1 MNKIYKVIW
10 SKAKHTYVVASE
22 IAKGHTKGETTGRGL
37 KKLAA
42 ALLVAAALM
51 GPNFAWAADTTKVEP
66 APDGSATA
74 VEVYTKEEANNAFAT
89 IENVSTLGHTVNT
102 LSSELDT
109 LSTLVNTLQSST
121 AKVDADGKVAKAVAA
136 DSAESAT
143 KAEQDGAGNVIISTY
158 ATKTEVSQKA
168 DASTVTDEASAREA
182 GDKTLN
188 DRITAVKEHVL
199 KETGD
204 NYVSKADAAVQ
215 DAGVVKA
222 DKKIGENVT
231 ALGKGLYDE
240 TAARI
245 GADAAQDKVI
255 KQVNDNLVA
264 SVNTINKNVADGF
277 TALNQAGANE
287 AAAREAKDN
296 ELNERITNEANAIH
310 DEIKAGDKVLDDRI
324 TNVKEYLEKQTSD
337 NYVSKADAA
346 VQDGAVV
353 KAANT
358 IGENVTNL
366 DAALAK
372 ETAARLGAD
381 KAQDKVIEQVNQN
394 MVDGFNTINKNM
406 SDGFTALSQADANE
420 LAGRMAADT
429 KLVEATNGGLSLD
442 NDNVLQKTKTKISS
456 TGEVTTSKEAATTLI
471 LNKGAANQVKIDS
484 EGVTVGTSSTQMD
497 AEGFTAGGHDYDA
510 AGAAL
515 MSDGRIKGA
524 NGDFT
529 VDTDGNVASGNVTS
543 TGTVKGKTL
552 TDGAGASMSG
562 GTVTGTT
569 LTDGKATISN
579 GNIKTNGGFIQT
591 GGGNVNTQGGEVRT
605 NGGKVA
611 TSGGEINTGSGAIKT
626 VGGDI
631 LTAGGK
637 LNTSGGNIVAG
648 TGDISGHN
656 ITASG
661 VLSGDSLTVANGMT
675 GRSLTLT
682 GGDLDAGAGTIKT
695 TGEVDAGTLN
705 VRGKATVK
713 DLEVK
718 GEFKAETLT
727 SKLDENNYTTIN
739 GGNVTSVNSKVSV
752 DDARTYTST
761 SNLTEKGRTDT
772 AADGTTTNVSVMTA
786 GGSDSTISSLADK
799 NQKSYITQNLK
810 KILQGIQNGDNATT
824 VDQAET
830 GIKSTATDGKN
841 TASTNLSNKGFNT
854 YATDGTNRT
863 YTLQTAES
871 LTSQIGDDGK
881 VKSVMKADGITN
893 NADGGTIT
901 NSAKDLVNKA
911 TGDMTNTV
919 GGKLLND
926 VTGDMENKVGGNLTT
941 TVSGTSTETVTGKK
955 TENYNGGLETT
966 VTGDEKHAITGSQT
980 NTIGGSQTTTVTG
993 DSSLKAENITNEAKN
1008 KITNKA
1014 LDVET
1019 DAASSIVS
1027 KVSNEYGSNTST
1039 QLSYETKEEM
1049 SQADGKIASYL
1060 RGAAEEKS
1068 QLTDGDKK
1076 TTVDTIAG
1084 QTNTNITDGTNTSND
1099 LQKADQIASS
1109 VTDGTNTTVVNQNA
1123 KSLASSITDGTK
1135 ANNTNNTVDKSE
1147 QLIKASDTQYSATS
1161 KTATKME
1168 DALVSGSSIID
1179 VIKNLDDA
1187 ANPLISSAVTDG
1199 TNNTGVTQ
1207 TAKDI
1212 TNAAQNG
1219 TITNEAKDL
1228 VNTASENM
1236 TNNVGKDLTT
1246 TVGGEMKTTVTG
1258 DVTEDYKANLS
1269 TTVGGNQTTTV
1280 TGDSSLKAENIT
1292 NEAKNKITN
1301 KAIDVET
1308 DAASSIVSKV
1318 SNDAG
1323 SNTSTQL
1330 SYQTTEEMKADG
1342 KTASYL
1348 RGAAEEKS
1356 QLIDGSKKTTIDTV
1370 AGQTNT
1376 NITEGTNV
1384 SNSLQKADQ
1393 IASSVTDG
1401 TNTTVVNQDA
1411 KSLASSITDGAKA
1424 NNTNNTVDK
1433 SEQLIKADDTRYYA
1447 ETKTAGSAVEAL
1459 KSDGN
1464 TIISAK
1470 DAVTGTVSSV
1480 VTDGTN
1486 TTGSTMTAKGIT
1498 NSAAES
1504 IVNEIGDGSAVK
1516 SEMTADGITNT
1527 AKGGTIYNKSKN
1539 ILNEAS
1545 GDILNFAD
1553 GEIGNSATKIT
1564 NLTGDNT
1571 VTSDTN
1577 GTTFEN
1583 KAHSTAVKEGTI
1595 TKTTISGNTLETGK
1609 ATMDYAEVM
1618 KDLGVRGNA
1627 AVDGNTILG
1636 KEGAETTLTVNS
1648 KSTFKDTVKMEKT
1661 LEVDGTSTFNDKV
1674 TVTKGGLDVTGG
1686 TTTDTLHVTSTSTFD
1701 GTATFKD
1708 IVTMEKDLSVGGN
1721 ATVAGDVTANSYK
1734 VGDKTYIDKDGI
1746 NANNQV
1752 IRNVGQGNIT
1762 EGSTDAVSGGQL
1774 YETNTRVSGL
1784 ETRMGTVETKVD
1796 KLDGK
1801 IDKVGANAAA
1811 MANLHPLEFDEDSKW
1826 NIAAAVGSSGSET
1839 ASAVGVFYRPN
1850 ENVMVNASAAMGT
1863 GENMFGGGVSLRLG
1877 HGGNKAKEAQ
1887 MKAAAAENKELRA
1900 KVDDLTARMDALLS
1914 VLNPNMSKDF
1924 PDVPENHWA
1933 YEAVSRLAGNGI
1945 VEGYEDGK
1953 YHGER
1958 QMTRYEMAE
1967 IIYNALSKGAKA
1979 EKKLVEEFRPEL
1991 QAMAAQKKA

>member
-22 IAKGHTKGETTGRGL
+22 IAKGHTKGETTGKGL

-42 ALLVAAALM
+42 AMLVAAALM
-51 GPNFAWAADTTKVEP
+51 SPNFAWAADTTKVEP

-182 GDKTLN
+182 GDKTLD

-204 NYVSKADAAVQ
+204 NYVSKTDAAVQ
-215 DAGVVKA
+215 DAGVVKT

-346 VQDGAVV
+346 VQDGAIV

-752 DDARTYTST
+752 DDGRTYTST
-761 SNLTEKGRTDT
+761 SNLTEKVERTRQPM
-772 AADGTTTNVSVMTA
+772 VRPRM
-786 GGSDSTISSLADK
+786 
-799 NQKSYITQNLK
+799 Y
-810 KILQGIQNGDNATT
+810 
-824 VDQAET
+824 
-830 GIKSTATDGKN
+830 
-841 TASTNLSNKGFNT
+841 LS
-854 YATDGTNRT
+854 
-863 YTLQTAES
+863 
-871 LTSQIGDDGK
+871 
-881 VKSVMKADGITN
+881 
-893 NADGGTIT
+893 
-901 NSAKDLVNKA
+901 
-911 TGDMTNTV
+911 
-919 GGKLLND
+919 
-926 VTGDMENKVGGNLTT
+926 
-941 TVSGTSTETVTGKK
+941 
-955 TENYNGGLETT
+955 
-966 VTGDEKHAITGSQT
+966 
-980 NTIGGSQTTTVTG
+980 
-993 DSSLKAENITNEAKN
+993 
-1008 KITNKA
+1008 
-1014 LDVET
+1014 
-1019 DAASSIVS
+1019 
-1027 KVSNEYGSNTST
+1027 
-1039 QLSYETKEEM
+1039 
-1049 SQADGKIASYL
+1049 
-1060 RGAAEEKS
+1060 
-1068 QLTDGDKK
+1068 
-1076 TTVDTIAG
+1076 
-1084 QTNTNITDGTNTSND
+1084 
-1099 LQKADQIASS
+1099 
-1109 VTDGTNTTVVNQNA
+1109 
-1123 KSLASSITDGTK
+1123 
-1135 ANNTNNTVDKSE
+1135 
-1147 QLIKASDTQYSATS
+1147 
-1161 KTATKME
+1161 
-1168 DALVSGSSIID
+1168 
-1179 VIKNLDDA
+1179 
-1187 ANPLISSAVTDG
+1187 
-1199 TNNTGVTQ
+1199 
-1207 TAKDI
+1207 
-1212 TNAAQNG
+1212 
-1219 TITNEAKDL
+1219 
-1228 VNTASENM
+1228 
-1236 TNNVGKDLTT
+1236 
-1246 TVGGEMKTTVTG
+1246 
-1258 DVTEDYKANLS
+1258 
-1269 TTVGGNQTTTV
+1269 
-1280 TGDSSLKAENIT
+1280 
-1292 NEAKNKITN
+1292 
-1301 KAIDVET
+1301 
-1308 DAASSIVSKV
+1308 
-1318 SNDAG
+1318 
-1323 SNTSTQL
+1323 
-1330 SYQTTEEMKADG
+1330 
-1342 KTASYL
+1342 
-1348 RGAAEEKS
+1348 
-1356 QLIDGSKKTTIDTV
+1356 
-1370 AGQTNT
+1370 
-1376 NITEGTNV
+1376 
-1384 SNSLQKADQ
+1384 
-1393 IASSVTDG
+1393 
-1401 TNTTVVNQDA
+1401 
-1411 KSLASSITDGAKA
+1411 
-1424 NNTNNTVDK
+1424 
-1433 SEQLIKADDTRYYA
+1433 
-1447 ETKTAGSAVEAL
+1447 
-1459 KSDGN
+1459 
-1464 TIISAK
+1464 
-1470 DAVTGTVSSV
+1470 
-1480 VTDGTN
+1480 
-1486 TTGSTMTAKGIT
+1486 
-1498 NSAAES
+1498 
-1504 IVNEIGDGSAVK
+1504 
-1516 SEMTADGITNT
+1516 
-1527 AKGGTIYNKSKN
+1527 
-1539 ILNEAS
+1539 
-1545 GDILNFAD
+1545 
-1553 GEIGNSATKIT
+1553 
-1564 NLTGDNT
+1564 
-1571 VTSDTN
+1571 
-1577 GTTFEN
+1577 
-1583 KAHSTAVKEGTI
+1583 
-1595 TKTTISGNTLETGK
+1595 
-1609 ATMDYAEVM
+1609 
-1618 KDLGVRGNA
+1618 
-1627 AVDGNTILG
+1627 
-1636 KEGAETTLTVNS
+1636 
-1648 KSTFKDTVKMEKT
+1648 
-1661 LEVDGTSTFNDKV
+1661 
-1674 TVTKGGLDVTGG
+1674 
-1686 TTTDTLHVTSTSTFD
+1686 
-1701 GTATFKD
+1701 
-1708 IVTMEKDLSVGGN
+1708 
-1721 ATVAGDVTANSYK
+1721 
-1734 VGDKTYIDKDGI
+1734 
-1746 NANNQV
+1746 
-1752 IRNVGQGNIT
+1752 
-1762 EGSTDAVSGGQL
+1762 
-1774 YETNTRVSGL
+1774 
-1784 ETRMGTVETKVD
+1784 
-1796 KLDGK
+1796 
-1801 IDKVGANAAA
+1801 
-1811 MANLHPLEFDEDSKW
+1811 
-1826 NIAAAVGSSGSET
+1826 
-1839 ASAVGVFYRPN
+1839 
-1850 ENVMVNASAAMGT
+1850 
-1863 GENMFGGGVSLRLG
+1863 
-1877 HGGNKAKEAQ
+1877 
-1887 MKAAAAENKELRA
+1887 
-1900 KVDDLTARMDALLS
+1900 
-1914 VLNPNMSKDF
+1914 
-1924 PDVPENHWA
+1924 
-1933 YEAVSRLAGNGI
+1933 
-1945 VEGYEDGK
+1945 
-1953 YHGER
+1953 
-1958 QMTRYEMAE
+1958 
-1967 IIYNALSKGAKA
+1967 
-1979 EKKLVEEFRPEL
+1979 
-1991 QAMAAQKKA
+1991 

>member
-675 GRSLTLT
+675 GRSLKLT

-752 DDARTYTST
+752 DDGRTYTST

-993 DSSLKAENITNEAKN
+993 DSSLTAENINNTAKN

-1019 DAASSIVS
+1019 EAKSSIVN
-1027 KVSNEYGSNTST
+1027 KVSNDAGSNTST

-1049 SQADGKIASYL
+1049 SANGKTASYL
-1060 RGAAEEKS
+1060 RGVAEEKS
-1068 QLTDGDKK
+1068 QLTDG
-1076 TTVDTIAG
+1076 A
-1084 QTNTNITDGTNTSND
+1084 
-1099 LQKADQIASS
+1099 
-1109 VTDGTNTTVVNQNA
+1109 
-1123 KSLASSITDGTK
+1123 
-1135 ANNTNNTVDKSE
+1135 
-1147 QLIKASDTQYSATS
+1147 
-1161 KTATKME
+1161 
-1168 DALVSGSSIID
+1168 
-1179 VIKNLDDA
+1179 
-1187 ANPLISSAVTDG
+1187 
-1199 TNNTGVTQ
+1199 
-1207 TAKDI
+1207 
-1212 TNAAQNG
+1212 
-1219 TITNEAKDL
+1219 
-1228 VNTASENM
+1228 
-1236 TNNVGKDLTT
+1236 
-1246 TVGGEMKTTVTG
+1246 
-1258 DVTEDYKANLS
+1258 
-1269 TTVGGNQTTTV
+1269 
-1280 TGDSSLKAENIT
+1280 
-1292 NEAKNKITN
+1292 
-1301 KAIDVET
+1301 
-1308 DAASSIVSKV
+1308 
-1318 SNDAG
+1318 
-1323 SNTSTQL
+1323 
-1330 SYQTTEEMKADG
+1330 
-1342 KTASYL
+1342 
-1348 RGAAEEKS
+1348 
-1356 QLIDGSKKTTIDTV
+1356 KKTTIDTV

-1376 NITEGTNV
+1376 NITDGTNT
-1384 SNSLQKADQ
+1384 SNNLQKADQ
-1393 IASSVTDG
+1393 AASSVTDG

-1424 NNTNNTVDK
+1424 NNTSSTVDA
-1433 SEQLIKADDTRYYA
+1433 SVQRIQTDDTHYSVSSKSA
-1447 ETKTAGSAVEAL
+1447 SKMEDALFNGSTVIDSL
-1459 KSDGN
+1459 
-1464 TIISAK
+1464 K
-1470 DAVTGTVSSV
+1470 DAEKGLVSTAV
-1480 VTDGTN
+1480 NDGTN
-1486 TTGSTMTAKGIT
+1486 LTGSSMTAKGIT
-1498 NSAAES
+1498 SSAAES

-1516 SEMTADGITNT
+1516 SEMTANGITNT
-1527 AKGGTIYNKSKN
+1527 AK
-1539 ILNEAS
+1539 
-1545 GDILNFAD
+1545 D
-1553 GEIGNSATKIT
+1553 
-1564 NLTGDNT
+1564 
-1571 VTSDTN
+1571 
-1577 GTTFEN
+1577 
-1583 KAHSTAVKEGTI
+1583 GTI
-1595 TKTTISGNTLETGK
+1595 TNDAKDLVNTASDSITDKVGENVERTMTTKKISESVKDGTKSNTFSKTAEKDISIITDGTTTSTLSQLANSVNTSFKNGTQSLNNTKTVTEDVTKVTDTTTGAFSSSSQKADSITSTVKDTEKGTISERSQTVSQVQDKVGTTTVTTTDGLTKLTNEAGKHNTQ
-1609 ATMDYAEVM
+1609 MDFAEVL

-1627 AVDGNTILG
+1627 VVDG
-1636 KEGAETTLTVNS
+1636 TLEVGG
-1648 KSTFKDTVKMEKT
+1648 KSTFKDDVTMEKNLDVKGIT
-1661 LEVDGTSTFNDKV
+1661 TTDKLV
-1674 TVTKGGLDVTGG
+1674 VNNGATVTGG

-1701 GTATFKD
+1701 GKATFKD

-1752 IRNVGQGNIT
+1752 IRNVGQGDIS

-1877 HGGNKAKEAQ
+1877 HSGNKVKEAQ

>member
-22 IAKGHTKGETTGRGL
+22 IAKGHTKGETTGKGL
-37 KKLAA
+37 KRLAA
-42 ALLVAAALM
+42 ALLVAAALLS
-51 GPNFAWAADTTKVEP
+51 PNFAWAADTTKVEP

-136 DSAESAT
+136 DSAESVT

-1084 QTNTNITDGTNTSND
+1084 QTNTNITDGTNTSN
-1099 LQKADQIASS
+1099 
-1109 VTDGTNTTVVNQNA
+1109 
-1123 KSLASSITDGTK
+1123 
-1135 ANNTNNTVDKSE
+1135 
-1147 QLIKASDTQYSATS
+1147 
-1161 KTATKME
+1161 
-1168 DALVSGSSIID
+1168 
-1179 VIKNLDDA
+1179 
-1187 ANPLISSAVTDG
+1187 
-1199 TNNTGVTQ
+1199 
-1207 TAKDI
+1207 
-1212 TNAAQNG
+1212 
-1219 TITNEAKDL
+1219 
-1228 VNTASENM
+1228 
-1236 TNNVGKDLTT
+1236 
-1246 TVGGEMKTTVTG
+1246 
-1258 DVTEDYKANLS
+1258 
-1269 TTVGGNQTTTV
+1269 
-1280 TGDSSLKAENIT
+1280 
-1292 NEAKNKITN
+1292 
-1301 KAIDVET
+1301 
-1308 DAASSIVSKV
+1308 
-1318 SNDAG
+1318 
-1323 SNTSTQL
+1323 
-1330 SYQTTEEMKADG
+1330 
-1342 KTASYL
+1342 
-1348 RGAAEEKS
+1348 
-1356 QLIDGSKKTTIDTV
+1356 
-1370 AGQTNT
+1370 
-1376 NITEGTNV
+1376 
-1384 SNSLQKADQ
+1384 SLQKADQ

-1721 ATVAGDVTANSYK
+1721 ATVAGNVTAKSYK
-1734 VGDKTYIDKDGI
+1734 VGDKTYIDENGI
-1746 NANNQV
+1746 NANSHK
-1752 IRNVGQGNIT
+1752 ITNVAAGELSAN
-1762 EGSTDAVSGGQL
+1762 SMDAVNGSQL

-1826 NIAAAVGSSGSET
+1826 NVAAAVGSSGSET